1 LDKLKVLHMLQP
13 RKVKYRKVQKGKIG
27 KGIKEDFLCYGS
39 FGLRALEYGRI
50 TAKQIE
56 SALKAINKEIKK
68 QGYGRLAQ
76 VWIRIFPH
84 TPVTEK
90 PTEVRMGKG
99 KGVPSYWVAKVKPGQ
114 ILFEVSLGTTI
125 DSNKNSNQASH
136 YVLVKSL
143 LKKGKIKL
151 PINTI
156 ATPSLN

>member
-1 LDKLKVLHMLQP
+1 MLQP

-27 KGIKEDFLCYGS
+27 KGIKEGFLCYGS

-68 QGYGRLAQ
+68 QGHGRLAQ

-99 KGVPSYWVAKVKPGQ
+99 KGVPSFWVAKVKPGQ
-114 ILFEVSLGTTI
+114 ILFEVSLATSLKSEASETHNKKGDHQTNKASTI
-125 DSNKNSNQASH
+125 
-136 YVLVKSL
+136 KSWL
-143 LKKGKIKL
+143 RAGKIKL
-151 PINTI
+151 PINTVAI
-156 ATPSLN
+156 PNLN

>member
-1 LDKLKVLHMLQP
+1 MLQP

-50 TAKQIE
+50 TAKRIE

-68 QGYGRLAQ
+68 QGHGRLAQ

-99 KGVPSYWVAKVKPGQ
+99 KGVPSFWVAKVKPGQ
-114 ILFEVSLGTTI
+114 ILFEVSLATSLSSSETQKGEHQKNKASTI
-125 DSNKNSNQASH
+125 
-136 YVLVKSL
+136 KSW
-143 LKKGKIKL
+143 LKAGKIKL
-151 PINTI
+151 PINTV
-156 ATPSLN
+156 ATNGSQP